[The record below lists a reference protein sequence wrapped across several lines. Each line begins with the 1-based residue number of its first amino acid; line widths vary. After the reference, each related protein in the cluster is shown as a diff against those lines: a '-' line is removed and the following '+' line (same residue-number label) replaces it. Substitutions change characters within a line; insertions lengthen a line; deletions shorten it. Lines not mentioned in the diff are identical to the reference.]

1 MDSAKPMNEAP
12 LTVTELTA
20 RIKQTLEQG
29 FAHIE
34 VKGEISRLT
43 KPSSGHLYFT
53 IKDSH
58 ANISAV
64 VWRSAALRLKTLP
77 KEGQEFIFNGH
88 LSLYEPRGT
97 YQIIVTQ
104 ISPVGAG
111 QLAAEFERRKALFA
125 ERGWFSNEHKKPIP
139 TLPQHIAIVT
149 SATAAAFEDVKKVLA
164 TRPAWLR
171 KTLSPAI
178 VQGAQAPQSI
188 ANAIQ
193 ALQKV
198 QDIPDVIL
206 LIRGGG
212 SMEDLWC
219 FNDESVIKAIATS
232 KIPIISGIGHEIDTT
247 LADFAADLRAAT
259 PSNAAELCCASR
271 QHLRQAI
278 PQPQRLDYSLTSM
291 LRHLQQKLH
300 IQQQSLKHHHQRNLD
315 QNLQQ
320 SSILQQQL
328 ISSFQSLL
336 GQWQHCAREQHN
348 ELITLEPGRQL
359 RKKQQQLHQLQ
370 ERLATCRLKIMPEKQ
385 HSLATYR
392 QQLTQSLK
400 SSLQASHYKVQ
411 LHRETLY
418 ALDPSHVLQRGYSLI
433 YDAAGKLITHAKSM
447 QQDDAMHIHFQD
459 GSIETRVKN
468 IQLQPTNE

>member
-1 MDSAKPMNEAP
+1 MDSSKPLNHAP

-53 IKDSH
+53 IKDKH
-58 ANISAV
+58 ASISAV
-64 VWRSAALRLKTLP
+64 VWRSTALRLKTLP

-104 ISPVGAG
+104 ISPIGVG
-111 QLAAEFERRKALFA
+111 QLAVEFERRKALFA
-125 ERGWFSNEHKKPIP
+125 EQGWFSNENKKPIP
-139 TLPQHIAIVT
+139 VLPQHIGIVT
-149 SATAAAFEDVKKVLA
+149 SATAAAFEDVKKVLT
-164 TRPAWLR
+164 TRPAWLK

-188 ANAIQ
+188 ASAVQ
-193 ALQKV
+193 ALQQLKNT
-198 QDIPDVIL
+198 PDVIL

-219 FNDESVIKAIATS
+219 FNDEIVIKAIATS
-232 KIPIISGIGHEIDTT
+232 TIPIISGIGHEIDTT

-271 QHLRQAI
+271 QNLRQTVI
-278 PQPQRLDYSLTSM
+278 QPQRLQYSLTSI
-291 LRHLQQKLH
+291 LGRLQQKLH
-300 IQQQSLKHHHQRNLD
+300 IQQQSLQHHQQRNLD
-315 QNLQQ
+315 QTMQQSALLQQ
-320 SSILQQQL
+320 RL

-336 GQWQHCAREQHN
+336 GQWQQHSRQQHHK
-348 ELITLEPGRQL
+348 LIALEPGRQL
-359 RKKQQQLHQLQ
+359 RHKQQQLHHLQ
-370 ERLATCRLKIMPEKQ
+370 ERLGACRSKIIPEKRHHAESSRQ
-385 HSLATYR
+385 HLIQHCQASL
-392 QQLTQSLK
+392 QSLR
-400 SSLQASHYKVQ
+400 HTFQ
-411 LHRETLY
+411 LHRETLH
-418 ALDPSHVLQRGYSLI
+418 ALDPTHVLQRGFSLN
-433 YDAAGKLITHAKSM
+433 YDASGKLITHAHSVKK
-447 QQDDAMHIHFQD
+447 DDTMHIRFQD
-459 GSIETRVKN
+459 GNVETRVKN
-468 IQLQPTNE
+468 IQLSPKSE